1 MRSRVFGTQ
10 TNSAL
15 GSFECLACFLLYSVV
30 VSYRMSVFIINLC
43 LFIYMLFKNCCMPVG
58 VHGCTHPPHDDSS
71 SPLDLPLVY
80 NRELQ
85 LNTMRLLEKVASLP
99 KLSIFNKISS

>member
-1 MRSRVFGTQ
+1 
-10 TNSAL
+10 
-15 GSFECLACFLLYSVV
+15 
-30 VSYRMSVFIINLC
+30 
-43 LFIYMLFKNCCMPVG
+43 MPVR
-58 VHGCTHPPHDDSS
+58 VRGCTHPPHDDSS

-80 NRELQ
+80 NTELQ

>member
-1 MRSRVFGTQ
+1 
-10 TNSAL
+10 
-15 GSFECLACFLLYSVV
+15 
-30 VSYRMSVFIINLC
+30 
-43 LFIYMLFKNCCMPVG
+43 MPVG
-58 VHGCTHPPHDDSS
+58 VHGCTHPLMMTHPL
-71 SPLDLPLVY
+71 LDLPLVY

>member
-1 MRSRVFGTQ
+1 MLVYLHAIQ
-10 TNSAL
+10 K
-15 GSFECLACFLLYSVV
+15 LLHAGGGARLHAS
-30 VSYRMSVFIINLC
+30 
-43 LFIYMLFKNCCMPVG
+43 
-58 VHGCTHPPHDDSS
+58 PHDDSS